1 MIALRFDNKVFKKQ
15 MSNLVDYSIGYLDGM
30 ELGKKEFLVNLG
42 QDVQDIAYQFIDAN
56 ARVSP
61 QTLHHVYE
69 WYQVGSPNARLFD
82 INYTVSNLGLSF
94 MSSFKQ
100 SRSVQSGSTVPF
112 ENKATIMENGI
123 SVTIKPRNAQALR
136 FEDNGEIV
144 YTKKEVRVDNPGG
157 ITQNQFQN
165 VFENFFRNYFT
176 QSFLKSSKLKQ
187 YFSNPVS
194 YKRNL
199 PAGIKAGKSAGIR
212 AGYRWVANVRL
223 T

>member
-1 MIALRFDNKVFKKQ
+1 MIALKFDNKIFKKQ

-69 WYQVGSPNARLFD
+69 WYQIGSPNARLFD

-112 ENKATIMENGI
+112 VNKANIMENGI
-123 SVTIKPRNAQALR
+123 SVTIEPRNAQALR

-144 YTKKEVRVDNPGG
+144 YTKKEVKVDNPGG

-165 VFENFFRNYFT
+165 VFENFFGNYFT
-176 QSFLKSSKLKQ
+176 QSFLRSSKLKQ
-187 YFSNPVS
+187 YFSRPVS
-194 YKRNL
+194 YKKNL
-199 PAGIKAGKSAGIR
+199 PAGIKVGKSAGLR